1 VIRFRLQE
9 LISQREIE
17 LGRRLPRKEIA
28 EATGISPQVLSGLT
42 NPSRNPVTNT
52 AFVESLCRYFRCE
65 VGELIELRPGLDEEV
80 ESVHV
85 DRLYPDRGN

>member
-1 VIRFRLQE
+1 
-9 LISQREIE
+9 
-17 LGRRLPRKEIA
+17 
-28 EATGISPQVLSGLT
+28 VLSGLT